1 METPRREFI
10 KDSATLVAAAGITT
24 ALPAM
29 AQQSPEPNTGPVPP
43 LPTPDTVR
51 KGDMQYRMLGKTGE
65 QVSIVGLG
73 GFHIGKQKEEVES
86 IKIIRTAIDRGIT
99 FMDNCWDYNEGVSEV
114 RMGKALKD
122 GYRDKIFLMTKID
135 GRTKEA
141 AARQIDESLVRLQTD
156 HLDLLQFHEI
166 LRLEDPDR
174 IFAKGGAME
183 AVMAAKQAGK
193 LRFIGFTG
201 HKDPLVHLRMLEVAD
216 KHSFHFDTAQ
226 MPINL
231 MDAHFR
237 SFTLNVVPVLLQKG
251 IGVLGM
257 KTFGDHFILD
267 YMQKNGGATPIEM
280 LHYSMTMPTSVVIT
294 GIDSLKILDQAVEA
308 AKTFKP
314 LTQDKIANLRALT
327 QVAALNGEYELFK
340 TTNHFDSTAKDPKL
354 LG

>member
-10 KDSATLVAAAGITT
+10 KEGAALAAAGIAST
-24 ALPAM
+24 LPAM
-29 AQQSPEPNTGPVPP
+29 AQKPPEPDAGLTPP
-43 LPTPDTVR
+43 LPSLDTVR
-51 KGDMQYRMLGKTGE
+51 KGDMQYKMLGKTGE

-73 GFHIGKQKEEVES
+73 GFHIGKQKEEAES
-86 IKIIRTAIDRGIT
+86 IRIIRTAIDRGIN
-99 FMDNCWDYNEGVSEV
+99 FMDNCWDYNEGVSEI

-122 GYRDKIFLMTKID
+122 GYRAKVFLMTKID

-141 AARQIDESLVRLQTD
+141 AARQIDESLARLQTD
-156 HLDLLQFHEI
+156 RLDLLQFHEI
-166 LRLEDPDR
+166 LRMEDPDR

-183 AVMAAKQAGK
+183 AVLAAKQAGK
-193 LRFIGFTG
+193 IRYIGFTG

-237 SFTLNVVPVLLQKG
+237 SFTLNVVPALLQKG

-267 YMQKNGGATPIEM
+267 YMQKHGGASPIEM
-280 LHYSMTMPTSVVIT
+280 LHYGMTMPTSVVIT
-294 GIDSLKILDQAVEA
+294 GIDSLKILDQALEA
-308 AKTFKP
+308 AKTYKP
-314 LTQDKIANLRALT
+314 LTAEKIAALRAQT
-327 QVAALNGEYELFK
+327 QIAAQNGEYELFK